1 VPSPPDYSA
10 LTSVPVRGL
19 HLTLQSTD
27 GSLLAQEP
35 RYLDTTVDV
44 QEETDDDGEQAEE
57 HRH

>member
-1 VPSPPDYSA
+1 
-10 LTSVPVRGL
+10 VRGL

-27 GSLLAQEP
+27 GSLLAHEP
-35 RYLDTTVDV
+35 RYLDRSVDV